1 MKSYDKDTRAQF
13 KKGEIER
20 DDLVEFLCDFYDEDK
35 KTYKKKSDKE
45 ILDAY
50 IEASSNLID
59 DDGEIVEEGAYTVNG
74 VPYCCGRPLSY
85 DEDEGKYVC
94 EHCGGEYE
102 ADEE

>member
-1 MKSYDKDTRAQF
+1 MEDTRHDFKSKSLTRKDIVEWLNEFYGTKDTM
-13 KKGEIER
+13 
-20 DDLVEFLCDFYDEDK
+20 
-35 KTYKKKSDKE
+35 KKKSDDE
-45 ILDAY
+45 LLEEY
-50 IEASSNLID
+50 IHCSCLLID
-59 DDGEIVEEGAYTVNG
+59 DDGEMPEEEGAYLVND

>member
-1 MKSYDKDTRAQF
+1 MVIDSYSFAGLT
-13 KKGEIER
+13 
-20 DDLVEFLCDFYDEDK
+20 
-35 KTYKKKSDKE
+35 
-45 ILDAY
+45 
-50 IEASSNLID
+50 
-59 DDGEIVEEGAYTVNG
+59 DGEIVEEGAYTVNG